1 VHYVDVSGHLSL
13 LYDRFTTGKTTRY
26 PLRKRLNG
34 PQNRSGYFLQED
46 NLLTLQG
53 IGTENRKKT
62 SHNFKMDGFI
72 KILTKNCGE
81 ESIIN
86 FKNVLLGNVVT

>member
-1 VHYVDVSGHLSL
+1 
-13 LYDRFTTGKTTRY
+13 
-26 PLRKRLNG
+26 
-34 PQNRSGYFLQED
+34 
-46 NLLTLQG
+46 
-53 IGTENRKKT
+53 
-62 SHNFKMDGFI
+62 MDGFI